1 MGFSAELELAKDAAL
16 KAGDLIMQYFNKPIE
31 VIEKSPNNPVTE
43 ADYKSDEL
51 IKSLLKEARPN
62 YGWLSEETID
72 DNSRKKS
79 DLVWMVDPIDG
90 TRAFIKGL
98 PHFSISIALVKN
110 GQAILGVVYNPA
122 TNEMFYAQ
130 DQIGAFKNQNQ
141 IFASETKSLE
151 SAKMLGDRHM
161 FQSKKWPIKW
171 PDFKVEQRNSIAYRI
186 ALVASGE
193 FDGAIA
199 TTPKNDWDIAAG
211 AIIAKEANAKFA
223 DHLGNDF
230 LFNQE
235 TPLQRSLVVSN
246 SNIFNDILG
255 HLSHIV

>member
-1 MGFSAELELAKDAAL
+1 MCIRDSASPARSAPDLQCKRIGYSAVSNAFTKSRIMIGFGAPRLSTLKNKSFRPVSYTHLDVYKRQEL
-16 KAGDLIMQYFNKPIE
+16 
-31 VIEKSPNNPVTE
+31 
-43 ADYKSDEL
+43 
-51 IKSLLKEARPN
+51 
-62 YGWLSEETID
+62 
-72 DNSRKKS
+72 
-79 DLVWMVDPIDG
+79 
-90 TRAFIKGL
+90 
-98 PHFSISIALVKN
+98 
-110 GQAILGVVYNPA
+110 
-122 TNEMFYAQ
+122 FYAQ
-130 DQIGAFKNQNQ
+130 EGSGAFKNQSQ
-141 IFASETKSLE
+141 IFASETTSLE

-161 FQSKKWPIKW
+161 FHSKKWPIKW

-211 AIIAKEANAKFA
+211 AIIAKEANAKFT

-230 LFNQE
+230 RFNQE